1 MMASSYSD
9 RAGALLIAGGRV
21 VDPAR
26 GWDGVADVLVS
37 DGVIRA
43 VTPSADADGSDGGF
57 RVSADGELRS
67 LDSGGLRA
75 AAAGSDSG
83 GLRVL
88 DARGLVVTPG
98 FVDIHTHLREPGFEY
113 KETIATGAAAAAR
126 GGFTTICAMPNT
138 EPPVDNAA
146 VVDYIRRRAA
156 AAAPVRV
163 QVIGCVTR
171 GRAGRELADLEELAS
186 AGAVAFSDD
195 GDPVY
200 DAGLMRLALTYGRD
214 LGVPISNHCQEH
226 SLCAGGVMA
235 EGWVSSRLGLP
246 GIPAVA
252 EEAMV
257 ARDIGLAELTGGRL
271 HLAHLSTAG
280 SVALVRQA
288 KARGVA
294 VTAEVCPH
302 HLLLTEE
309 WALGGKG
316 AAWGESGVGG
326 IGIGG
331 SGVGIGGVGGVGV
344 GGGGSG
350 SGVGIGGVGR
360 RSIGVGGGGIDGG
373 VGIGGVGGV
382 GGGIGGVGI
391 GGVGGIGGISGAAFY
406 DTATKVYPPLRS
418 AWDVAACVAGL
429 ADGTIDCVA
438 TDHAPHERVSK
449 ECTYEE
455 AAFGI
460 SVLETALG
468 TLLAVVRGGGISL
481 AAMVERLTAGPARV
495 LGAGF
500 ASYGSLAPGTPA
512 DITVFDPAARWTVD
526 AARFAS
532 LGRNTPLDGVELQGR
547 VAATLVGD
555 RIVFEEPALLPAG
568 GLAQ

>member
-9 RAGALLIAGGRV
+9 RAGAMLIAGGRV

-43 VTPSADADGSDGGF
+43 VAPSVEVDGRD
-57 RVSADGELRS
+57 
-67 LDSGGLRA
+67 GGLRDL
-75 AAAGSDSG
+75 DSG

-156 AAAPVRV
+156 EAPVRV

-316 AAWGESGVGG
+316 AAGGAGGVGIGDGG
-326 IGIGG
+326 ISGGIGG
-331 SGVGIGGVGGVGV
+331 SGVGIGDGGISVGIGGGVGIGDGGIGGSGVGGVGV
-344 GGGGSG
+344 G
-350 SGVGIGGVGR
+350 R
-360 RSIGVGGGGIDGG
+360 
-373 VGIGGVGGV
+373 
-382 GGGIGGVGI
+382 GGIGGVGVGDI
-391 GGVGGIGGISGAAFY
+391 GIGSSGIGGGVGVGGIGGISGAAFY

-438 TDHAPHERVSK
+438 TDHAPHDRVSK

-481 AAMVERLTAGPARV
+481 ATMVERLTAGPARA
-495 LGAGF
+495 LGPGF

-526 AARFAS
+526 AAQFAS

-547 VAATLVGD
+547 VAATLVGG